1 MKSNVWEYTDTFNE
15 MADIYKNL
23 GANDKYIET
32 LDNYESL
39 LSDSV
44 KHKSA

>member
-1 MKSNVWEYTDTFNE
+1 MKSNVWEYADTFNE

-23 GANDKYIET
+23 EVNDNYIET

-39 LSDSV
+39 LSGSV